1 MENLDKAVYT
11 QSDDRFIPPS
21 VTDQK
26 CSLNDNNEQVQTTFK
41 NEISKYETT
50 NNVNDIKKPEDN
62 FVLSVENLGRVKKE
76 REIMTEQM
84 NESHNTATDSTNLN
98 MRTSSPTVKLEV
110 KSESNLITDALI
122 PSHKDEISH
131 RFDIKSSSVK
141 LDSEEKVTMKK
152 DKEQNSANDSHL
164 SSKKSNK
171 SESNNHKS
179 EKENKDKTVKEHR

>member
-1 MENLDKAVYT
+1 MENLDKAAYT

-21 VTDQK
+21 IMDQK
-26 CSLNDNNEQVQTTFK
+26 CSSNDNIEQVQTTFK
-41 NEISKYETT
+41 NEISKCETT
-50 NNVNDIKKPEDN
+50 NNVNDIKEPEDN

-84 NESHNTATDSTNLN
+84 NVSHNTTTDSTNLN

-122 PSHKDEISH
+122 PSHKDEISN
-131 RFDIKSSSVK
+131 RCDTKSSSVK

-179 EKENKDKTVKEHR
+179 EKEYKDKTVKEHR